1 MRTQCTRTKKKLDND
16 DKLMPDHVR
25 IAQVICILNVKRVDL
40 QEFSDTR
47 VPR

>member
-1 MRTQCTRTKKKLDND
+1 
-16 DKLMPDHVR
+16 MPDHVHVR
-25 IAQVICILNVKRVDL
+25 LARAICILNVKRIDL